1 MKEISVI
8 VPVYNVEKYL
18 EKCID
23 SILSQTFKDFEVILV
38 DDGSKDRCGI
48 ICDKYES
55 LDNRVKVI
63 HKTNGGLSSARNS
76 GLEIASGEY
85 VVFVDSDD
93 WIDKNMYQELY
104 NEAKKHNADIVQCKF
119 IKAKDENVS
128 IYNNESNEAEVIRN
142 LEALCNLYNEKCIET
157 VVTWNKLYRRY
168 LFNDI
173 VFPNGKIHEDQFTTY
188 KLLYKANKV
197 VLVDKEFYYYRQTP
211 NSIMNSD
218 FNMSRL
224 DFLEALDQRLEFFKK
239 INNEFLYKQTIK
251 TYVNVLKE
259 YYFKCQNSK
268 NEEQILKI
276 IREKYKKKFIE
287 CINNNEVSFKDKVI
301 NTIFLISPGIYKN
314 MKKMIE

>member
-18 EKCID
+18 EKCVD

-85 VVFVDSDD
+85 VAFVDSDD
-93 WIDKNMYQELY
+93 WIDKSMYKELY

-197 VLVDKEFYYYRQTP
+197 VLVDKELYYYRQTP

-224 DFLEALDQRLEFFKK
+224 DFLEALDQRMEFFKK

-287 CINNNEVSFKDKVI
+287 YMNNNEVGFKDKVI

>member
-1 MKEISVI
+1 MNEISVI

-23 SILSQTFKDFEVILV
+23 SILSQTFKNFEVILV
-38 DDGSKDRCGI
+38 DDGSTDSCGI
-48 ICDKYES
+48 ICDEYER

-63 HKTNGGLSSARNS
+63 HKINGGLSSARNS

-85 VVFVDSDD
+85 VAFVDSDD

-104 NEAKKHNADIVQCKF
+104 NEAKKNNADIVQCKF

-128 IYNNESNEAEVIRN
+128 IYNNELNEVEVIGN
-142 LEALCNLYNEKCIET
+142 LDALCNLYNEKCIET
-157 VVTWNKLYRRY
+157 VVTWNKLYKRY

-188 KLLYKANKV
+188 KLLYKANNV
-197 VLVDKEFYYYRQTP
+197 VLVDQAFYYYRQTP

-239 INNEFLYKQTIK
+239 INNELLYKQTIK
-251 TYVNVLKE
+251 TYVNILKE
-259 YYFKCQNSK
+259 YYFKCKNSK
-268 NEEQILKI
+268 NEEQIIKKI
-276 IREKYKKKFIE
+276 RDKYKKKFIE
-287 CINNNEVSFKDKVI
+287 YMNNNEVSFKDKVI
-301 NTIFLISPGIYKN
+301 NTIFLISPGVYKN
-314 MKKMIE
+314 MKRLIE

>member
-18 EKCID
+18 EKCVD

-85 VVFVDSDD
+85 VAFVDSDD
-93 WIDKNMYQELY
+93 WIDKSMYKELY

-197 VLVDKEFYYYRQTP
+197 VLVDKELYYYRQTP

-239 INNEFLYKQTIK
+239 INNELLYKQTIK

-287 CINNNEVSFKDKVI
+287 YMNNNEVGFKDKVI